1 MLTFAKPLKRRT
13 YNKEQKNYTDA
24 EYAEIV

>member
-1 MLTFAKPLKRRT
+1 MLTFAKTLKEGIKRRR
-13 YNKEQKNYTDA
+13 NKIYTDA